1 MPEDSEDSIA
11 EALARLERDVANLK
25 NALVQLG
32 AKPCSVCAKFYRDA
46 NGNLF
51 TACGDSVC
59 YTCLPGWWVNC
70 SCNLSTSDRES
81 IEYKLTS
88 WLIAHHR
95 GKIFRELK
103 ELPPKEAQDVHLV
116 VACHECRGT
125 GTIDGVRCR
134 HCHGNG
140 TVWVITPK
148 PGFSFG
154 G

>member
-1 MPEDSEDSIA
+1 MRRSLLSRVGLLDCRMGISSKCDDAHPSIFRSEIQFAMPEDSEDSIA

-70 SCNLSTSDRES
+70 
-81 IEYKLTS
+81 
-88 WLIAHHR
+88 
-95 GKIFRELK
+95 
-103 ELPPKEAQDVHLV
+103 
-116 VACHECRGT
+116 
-125 GTIDGVRCR
+125 
-134 HCHGNG
+134 
-140 TVWVITPK
+140 
-148 PGFSFG
+148 
-154 G
+154 